1 MIYCFSSHFVFHHL
15 YNFYCRF
22 RTYLYFPLAGS
33 TNIQLENTQC
43 SKTRK
48 CAEISTY
55 LVVGVLVIVDPKDVG
70 VSLPAAVDR
79 VDNVAQTDRLLKK
92 RI

>member
-1 MIYCFSSHFVFHHL
+1 MFQHKKIRRH
-15 YNFYCRF
+15 
-22 RTYLYFPLAGS
+22 
-33 TNIQLENTQC
+33 I
-43 SKTRK
+43 
-48 CAEISTY
+48 Y